1 MSPRGRGR
9 VEPNLVRH
17 EWTHKFEQE
26 GVFSQG
32 ADATG
37 ESEDEHHTA
46 DHQEEPDRVETAQ
59 VCDRGDV
66 GQDTLGEQSEGLE
79 A

>member
-1 MSPRGRGR
+1 MKK
-9 VEPNLVRH
+9 NLVSD

-26 GVFSQG
+26 GVFSQR

-37 ESEDEHHTA
+37 KSKDEHHTA
-46 DHQEEPDRVETAQ
+46 HHQEEPDRVETAQ
-59 VCDRGDV
+59 VCDGGDV
-66 GQDTLGEQSEGLE
+66 GEDTLGEQSEGLE